1 MMPRMERFLSKKYM
15 MKPEKFAELMER
27 MHGIPVS
34 VSMQRLRKSTEND
47 PSFGMRSKQIGGSG
61 SAASSFGMRVKLNP
75 TTKDV
80 EQKTSDASSNIR
92 KEPQKMNMDASI
104 ATRKNQKNKGELEYR
119 RENDRNR
126 GQQGQH
132 QEVGGHVQSMYSD
145 IDMDTNPAHTK
156 TDQEL
161 ESAARISGRI
171 TDQGHVNYGWHQRN
185 KNSAESVL
193 DWRKRNGIKVV
204 RGVGDYNTVTGPN
217 ADYYRETYHS
227 TPVDYTG
234 ILQSPS
240 DQIQRVPRAYDV
252 SENITSDSYSRKPI
266 AN

>member
-1 MMPRMERFLSKKYM
+1 MEHFLSKKYM

-34 VSMQRLRKSTEND
+34 VSMQRLRKATESD
-47 PSFGMRSKQIGGSG
+47 PSFSMRSKQIGGSG

-75 TTKDV
+75 TANDV

-145 IDMDTNPAHTK
+145 IDMDTNPAH
-156 TDQEL
+156 
-161 ESAARISGRI
+161 I
-171 TDQGHVNYGWHQRN
+171 NYGWHQRN
-185 KNSAESVL
+185 KNSADAVL
-193 DWRKRNGIKVV
+193 DWRRRNGIKVV

-217 ADYYRETYHS
+217 AEYYKETYHS

-240 DQIQRVPRAYDV
+240 DQVQRVPRPYDV
-252 SENITSDSYSRKPI
+252 SENVTSDSYSRKPI